1 VNDKTYF
8 VRTHLGKFLHPGD
21 SVMGYMLTGTN
32 FNNNEFDDI
41 ETSNAYGSTVPDV
54 VLIKKHYPNRRKN
67 HRRNWKLKRMTKD
80 KGELLKADQE
90 RLEDDFEMFL
100 RDVEEDEELRAALAL
115 YKNTKKD
122 DAMSIAD
129 TDMTGSEGDGPRINM
144 DELLEDLEELDIQD
158 DLQGG

>member
-1 VNDKTYF
+1 MNDNTYF

-67 HRRNWKLKRMTKD
+67 HRRNWKLKRIAKD

-90 RLEDDFEMFL
+90 RLEDDFEVRLPSEEGAESVAYDVMIVCEYDFDCAH
-100 RDVEEDEELRAALAL
+100 RDAPAPESSSGADSIRISAS
-115 YKNTKKD
+115 D
-122 DAMSIAD
+122 MSVLSGI
-129 TDMTGSEGDGPRINM
+129 
-144 DELLEDLEELDIQD
+144 
-158 DLQGG
+158 